1 MQRTMDYMT
10 DKVEIY
16 TDGACSG
23 NPGIG
28 GWGAYLKYKDNVKE
42 LSGSDEN
49 TTNNRMELV
58 AAIEGLKILKKHSE
72 VNLYTDSVYLKDG
85 ITKWIFNWQKNN
97 WKNANKKDV
106 KNKDLWIQL
115 LEVVNK
121 HDINWI
127 WVKGHEGNIGNE
139 IADNLATSAIN
150 NFKGL

>member
-1 MQRTMDYMT
+1 MDYMT
-10 DKVEIY
+10 DRVEIY

-42 LSGSDEN
+42 LSGSAEN

-58 AAIEGLKILKKHSE
+58 AAIEGLKILKKSSK

-127 WVKGHEGNIGNE
+127 WVKGHEGNKGNE
-139 IADNLATSAIN
+139 IADDLATSAIS

>member
-1 MQRTMDYMT
+1 MT
-10 DKVEIY
+10 DRVEIY

-42 LSGSDEN
+42 LSGFAEN
-49 TTNNRMELV
+49 TTNNRMELI
-58 AAIEGLKILKKHSE
+58 AAIEGLKILKKSSK

-85 ITKWIFNWQKNN
+85 ITKWVFNWQKNN

-106 KNKDLWIQL
+106 KNKDLWMQL

-139 IADNLATSAIN
+139 IADNLATSAIS
-150 NFKGL
+150 NFKG

>member
-1 MQRTMDYMT
+1 MT

-42 LSGSDEN
+42 LSGSAEN

-58 AAIEGLKILKKHSE
+58 AAIEGLKILKKSSE

-127 WVKGHEGNIGNE
+127 WVKGHEGNEGNE
-139 IADNLATSAIN
+139 IADNLATSAIS

>member
-1 MQRTMDYMT
+1 MT
-10 DKVEIY
+10 DRVEIY

-28 GWGAYLKYKDNVKE
+28 GWGAYLTYKDNVKE
-42 LSGSDEN
+42 LSGSAEN

-58 AAIEGLKILKKHSE
+58 AAIEGLKILKKSSK

-127 WVKGHEGNIGNE
+127 WVKGHEGNKGNE
-139 IADNLATSAIN
+139 IADNLATSAISN
-150 NFKGL
+150 TKGL

>member
-1 MQRTMDYMT
+1 MT
-10 DKVEIY
+10 DRVEIY

-28 GWGAYLKYKDNVKE
+28 GWGAYLTYKDNVKE
-42 LSGSDEN
+42 LSGSAEN

-58 AAIEGLKILKKHSE
+58 AAIEGLKILKKSSK

-127 WVKGHEGNIGNE
+127 WVKGHEGNEGNE
-139 IADNLATSAIN
+139 IADNLATSAIS

>member
-1 MQRTMDYMT
+1 MDYMT
-10 DKVEIY
+10 DRVEIY

-28 GWGAYLKYKDNVKE
+28 GWGAYLTYKDNVKE
-42 LSGSDEN
+42 LSGSAEN

-58 AAIEGLKILKKHSE
+58 AAIEGLKILKKSSE

-127 WVKGHEGNIGNE
+127 WVKGHEGNKGNE
-139 IADNLATSAIN
+139 IADNLATSAIS

>member
-1 MQRTMDYMT
+1 MGYMT

-42 LSGSDEN
+42 LSGSAEN

-58 AAIEGLKILKKHSE
+58 AAIEGLKILKKSSE

-127 WVKGHEGNIGNE
+127 WVKGHEGNEGNE
-139 IADNLATSAIN
+139 IADNLATSAIS

>member
-1 MQRTMDYMT
+1 MT
-10 DKVEIY
+10 DRVEIY

-28 GWGAYLKYKDNVKE
+28 GWGAYLTYKDNVKE
-42 LSGSDEN
+42 LSGSAEN

-58 AAIEGLKILKKHSE
+58 AAIEGLKILKKSSK

-127 WVKGHEGNIGNE
+127 WVKGHEGNKGNE
-139 IADNLATSAIN
+139 IADNLATSAIS

>member
-1 MQRTMDYMT
+1 MDYMT
-10 DKVEIY
+10 DRVEIY

-28 GWGAYLKYKDNVKE
+28 GWGAYLTYKDNVKE
-42 LSGSDEN
+42 LSGSAEN

-58 AAIEGLKILKKHSE
+58 AAIEGLKILKKSSE

-127 WVKGHEGNIGNE
+127 WVKGHEGNEGNE
-139 IADNLATSAIN
+139 IADNLATSAIS

>member
-1 MQRTMDYMT
+1 MDYMT
-10 DKVEIY
+10 DRVEIY

-42 LSGSDEN
+42 LSGSAEN

-58 AAIEGLKILKKHSE
+58 AAIEGLKILKKSSE

-139 IADNLATSAIN
+139 IADNLATSAIS
-150 NFKGL
+150 NFKAL

>member
-1 MQRTMDYMT
+1 MT
-10 DKVEIY
+10 DRVEIY

-42 LSGSDEN
+42 LSGSAEN

-58 AAIEGLKILKKHSE
+58 AAIEGLKILKKSSE

-85 ITKWIFNWQKNN
+85 ITKWIFNWQQNN

-139 IADNLATSAIN
+139 IADNLATSAIT
-150 NFKGL
+150 NFRDL

>member
-1 MQRTMDYMT
+1 MDYMT

-42 LSGSDEN
+42 LSGFAEN
-49 TTNNRMELV
+49 TTNNRMELI
-58 AAIEGLKILKKHSE
+58 AAIEGLKILKKSSK

-85 ITKWIFNWQKNN
+85 ITKWVFNWQKNN

-106 KNKDLWIQL
+106 KNKDLWMQL

-139 IADNLATSAIN
+139 IADNLATSAIS
-150 NFKGL
+150 NFKG

>member
-1 MQRTMDYMT
+1 MDYMT
-10 DKVEIY
+10 DRVEIY

-28 GWGAYLKYKDNVKE
+28 GWGAYLTYKDNVKE
-42 LSGSDEN
+42 LSGSAEN

-58 AAIEGLKILKKHSE
+58 AAIEGLKILKKSSK

-127 WVKGHEGNIGNE
+127 WVKGHEGNEGNE
-139 IADNLATSAIN
+139 IADNLATSAIS

>member
-1 MQRTMDYMT
+1 MDYMT
-10 DKVEIY
+10 DRVEIY

-28 GWGAYLKYKDNVKE
+28 GWGAYLTYKDNVKE
-42 LSGSDEN
+42 LSGSAEN

-58 AAIEGLKILKKHSE
+58 AAIEGLKILKKSSK
-72 VNLYTDSVYLKDG
+72 VNLYTDSVYLKEG

-127 WVKGHEGNIGNE
+127 WVKGHEGNEGNE
-139 IADNLATSAIN
+139 IADNLATSAIS

>member
-1 MQRTMDYMT
+1 MT

-58 AAIEGLKILKKHSE
+58 AAIEGLKILKKSSE

>member
-1 MQRTMDYMT
+1 MDYMT
-10 DKVEIY
+10 DRVDIY

-42 LSGSDEN
+42 LSGSAEN

-58 AAIEGLKILKKHSE
+58 AAIEGLKILKKSSK

-127 WVKGHEGNIGNE
+127 WVKGHEGNKGNE
-139 IADNLATSAIN
+139 IADNLATSAIS

>member
-1 MQRTMDYMT
+1 MT

-42 LSGSDEN
+42 LPGPDEN

-58 AAIEGLKILKKHSE
+58 AAIEGLKILKKRSE

-106 KNKDLWIQL
+106 KNKDLWVELDKYVEI
-115 LEVVNK
+115 
-121 HDINWI
+121 HDVKWS
-127 WVKGHEGNIGNE
+127 WVKGHSGHEKNE
-139 IADNLATSAIN
+139 IADQLAN
-150 NFKGL
+150 KGIDTL

>member
-1 MQRTMDYMT
+1 MT
-10 DKVEIY
+10 DRVEIY

-42 LSGSDEN
+42 LSGSAEN

-58 AAIEGLKILKKHSE
+58 AAIEGLKILKKSSK

-127 WVKGHEGNIGNE
+127 WVKGHEGNKGNE
-139 IADNLATSAIN
+139 IADNLATSAIS

>member
-1 MQRTMDYMT
+1 MT

-58 AAIEGLKILKKHSE
+58 AAIEGLKILKKSSK

-127 WVKGHEGNIGNE
+127 WVKGHEGNKGNE
-139 IADNLATSAIN
+139 IADNLATSAIS

>member
-1 MQRTMDYMT
+1 MGYMT
-10 DKVEIY
+10 DRVEIY

-42 LSGSDEN
+42 LSGSAEN

-58 AAIEGLKILKKHSE
+58 AAIEGLKILKKSSE

-127 WVKGHEGNIGNE
+127 WVKGHEGNKGNE
-139 IADNLATSAIN
+139 IADNLATSAIS

>member
-1 MQRTMDYMT
+1 MDYMT
-10 DKVEIY
+10 DRVEIY

-28 GWGAYLKYKDNVKE
+28 GWGAYLTYKDNVKE
-42 LSGSDEN
+42 LSGSAEN

-58 AAIEGLKILKKHSE
+58 AAIEGLKILKKSSK

-127 WVKGHEGNIGNE
+127 WVKGHEGNKGNE
-139 IADNLATSAIN
+139 IADNLATSAISN
-150 NFKGL
+150 SKGL

>member
-1 MQRTMDYMT
+1 MT
-10 DKVEIY
+10 DRVEIY

-28 GWGAYLKYKDNVKE
+28 GWGAYLTYKDNVKE
-42 LSGSDEN
+42 LSGSAEN

-58 AAIEGLKILKKHSE
+58 AAIEGLKILKKSSK

-127 WVKGHEGNIGNE
+127 WVKGHEGNKGNE
-139 IADNLATSAIN
+139 IADDLATSAIS
-150 NFKGL
+150 NFKGLL

>member
-1 MQRTMDYMT
+1 MDYMT
-10 DKVEIY
+10 DRVEIY

-28 GWGAYLKYKDNVKE
+28 GWGAYLTYKDNVKE
-42 LSGSDEN
+42 LSGSAEN

-58 AAIEGLKILKKHSE
+58 AAIEGLKILKKSSE

-115 LEVVNK
+115 LDVVNK
-121 HDINWI
+121 HDINWV
-127 WVKGHEGNIGNE
+127 WVKGHEGNEGNE
-139 IADNLATSAIN
+139 IADNLATSAIS

>member
-1 MQRTMDYMT
+1 MGYMT
-10 DKVEIY
+10 DRVEIY

-42 LSGSDEN
+42 LSGSAEN

-58 AAIEGLKILKKHSE
+58 AAIEGLKILKKSSE

-115 LEVVNK
+115 LEIVNK

-127 WVKGHEGNIGNE
+127 WVKGHEGNEGNE
-139 IADNLATSAIN
+139 IADNLATSAIS

>member
-1 MQRTMDYMT
+1 MT
-10 DKVEIY
+10 DRVDIY

-42 LSGSDEN
+42 LSGSAEN

-58 AAIEGLKILKKHSE
+58 AAIEGLKILKKSSK

-127 WVKGHEGNIGNE
+127 WVKGHEGNKGNE
-139 IADNLATSAIN
+139 IADNLATSAIS

>member
-1 MQRTMDYMT
+1 MT
-10 DKVEIY
+10 DRVEIY

-42 LSGSDEN
+42 LSGSAEN

-58 AAIEGLKILKKHSE
+58 AAIEGLKILKKSSK

-127 WVKGHEGNIGNE
+127 WVKGHEGNKGNE
-139 IADNLATSAIN
+139 IADDLATSAIS

>member
-1 MQRTMDYMT
+1 MDYMN
-10 DKVEIY
+10 DRVEIY

-28 GWGAYLKYKDNVKE
+28 GWGAYLTYKDNVKE
-42 LSGSDEN
+42 LSGSAEN

-58 AAIEGLKILKKHSE
+58 AAIEGLKILKKSSK

-127 WVKGHEGNIGNE
+127 WVKGHEGNKGNE
-139 IADNLATSAIN
+139 IADNLATSAIS

>member
-1 MQRTMDYMT
+1 MNDR
-10 DKVEIY
+10 VEIY

-28 GWGAYLKYKDNVKE
+28 GWGAYLTYKDNVKE
-42 LSGSDEN
+42 LSGSAEN

-58 AAIEGLKILKKHSE
+58 AAIEGLKILKKSSK

-127 WVKGHEGNIGNE
+127 WVKGHEGNKGNE
-139 IADNLATSAIN
+139 IADNLATSAIS

>member
-1 MQRTMDYMT
+1 MT
-10 DKVEIY
+10 DRVEIY

-28 GWGAYLKYKDNVKE
+28 GWGAYLTYKDNVKE
-42 LSGSDEN
+42 LSGSAEN

-58 AAIEGLKILKKHSE
+58 AAIEGLKILKKSSE

-127 WVKGHEGNIGNE
+127 WVKGHEGNKGNE
-139 IADNLATSAIN
+139 IADNLATSAIS

>member
-1 MQRTMDYMT
+1 MDYMT
-10 DKVEIY
+10 DRVEIY

-42 LSGSDEN
+42 LSGSAEN

-58 AAIEGLKILKKHSE
+58 AAIEGLKILKKSSK

-127 WVKGHEGNIGNE
+127 WVKGHEGNEGNE
-139 IADNLATSAIN
+139 IADNLATSAIS

>member
-1 MQRTMDYMT
+1 MT
-10 DKVEIY
+10 DRVEIY

-28 GWGAYLKYKDNVKE
+28 GWGAYLKYKDNVKQ
-42 LSGSDEN
+42 LSGSAEN

-58 AAIEGLKILKKHSE
+58 AAIEGLKILKKSSE

-127 WVKGHEGNIGNE
+127 WVKGHEGNEGNE
-139 IADNLATSAIN
+139 IADNLATSAIS

>member
-1 MQRTMDYMT
+1 MDYMT
-10 DKVEIY
+10 DRVEIY

-28 GWGAYLKYKDNVKE
+28 GWGAYLTYKDNVKE
-42 LSGSDEN
+42 LSGSAEN

-58 AAIEGLKILKKHSE
+58 AAIEGLKILKKSSK

-127 WVKGHEGNIGNE
+127 WVKGHEGNKGNE
-139 IADNLATSAIN
+139 IADNLATSAIS

>member
-1 MQRTMDYMT
+1 MT
-10 DKVEIY
+10 DRVEIY

-28 GWGAYLKYKDNVKE
+28 GWGAYLTYKDNIKE
-42 LSGSDEN
+42 LSGSAEN

-58 AAIEGLKILKKHSE
+58 AAIEGLKILKKSSK

-127 WVKGHEGNIGNE
+127 WVKGHEGNKGNE
-139 IADNLATSAIN
+139 IADNLATSAIS

>member
-1 MQRTMDYMT
+1 MT
-10 DKVEIY
+10 DRVEIY

-42 LSGSDEN
+42 LSGSAEN

-58 AAIEGLKILKKHSE
+58 AAIEGLKILKKSSK

-127 WVKGHEGNIGNE
+127 WVKGHEGNEGNE
-139 IADNLATSAIN
+139 IADNLATSAIS

>member
-1 MQRTMDYMT
+1 MT
-10 DKVEIY
+10 DRVEIY

-42 LSGSDEN
+42 LSGSAEN

-58 AAIEGLKILKKHSE
+58 AAIEGLKILKKSSE

-127 WVKGHEGNIGNE
+127 WVKGHEGNEGNE
-139 IADNLATSAIN
+139 IADNLATSAIS

>member
-1 MQRTMDYMT
+1 MT
-10 DKVEIY
+10 DRVEIY

-42 LSGSDEN
+42 LSGSAEN

-58 AAIEGLKILKKHSE
+58 AAIEGLKILKKSSE

-139 IADNLATSAIN
+139 IADNLATSAIT
-150 NFKGL
+150 NFRDL

>member
-1 MQRTMDYMT
+1 MDYMT
-10 DKVEIY
+10 NRVEIY

-42 LSGSDEN
+42 LSGSAEN

-58 AAIEGLKILKKHSE
+58 AAIEGLKILKKSSK

-127 WVKGHEGNIGNE
+127 WVKGHEGNKGNE
-139 IADNLATSAIN
+139 IADNLATSAIS

>member
-1 MQRTMDYMT
+1 MT

-42 LSGSDEN
+42 LSGFAEN
-49 TTNNRMELV
+49 TTNNRMELI
-58 AAIEGLKILKKHSE
+58 AAIEGLKILKKSSK

-85 ITKWIFNWQKNN
+85 ITKWVFNWQKNN

-106 KNKDLWIQL
+106 KNKDLWMQL

-139 IADNLATSAIN
+139 IADNLATSAIS
-150 NFKGL
+150 NFKG

>member
-1 MQRTMDYMT
+1 MT
-10 DKVEIY
+10 DRVEIY

-28 GWGAYLKYKDNVKE
+28 GWGAYLTYKDNVKE
-42 LSGSDEN
+42 LSGSAEN

-58 AAIEGLKILKKHSE
+58 AAIEGLKILKKSSK

-127 WVKGHEGNIGNE
+127 WVKGHEDNKGNE
-139 IADNLATSAIN
+139 IADDLATSAIS
-150 NFKGL
+150 NFKGLL